1 MNMSHTTYTIA
12 EIRNQLSRK
21 ELIVNPDYQRSSDI
35 WPPNAQSYFI
45 DTILEGYPFPKV
57 YFYESYDEK
66 KKKPRREIV
75 DGQQRIAAVISFANN
90 DFKLTSASKNFKGLF
105 FDELEP
111 AYKQKFLMTP
121 MQVDL
126 ILAAERAEVLEMFRR
141 INAYTAPLND
151 AEKRHAEFQG
161 EFKWFIN
168 EISDK
173 YSPLLE
179 AYGVFTEKQLVRM
192 ADAEFLTELALVLEE
207 GIIDKSAASLMG
219 IYEKYNDEFK
229 KKGKYEERITEFFD
243 ALQNSLS
250 ELQDTFMMKSYVLHS
265 LFCAM
270 THRKYG
276 IPDGEDVIRL
286 AKDGVYFRNKQA
298 TIENLKKLAYAHE
311 TQDIEGKYKKYVEA
325 CLSTTHR
332 VAQRT
337 IRVRYI
343 ARALV

>member
-1 MNMSHTTYTIA
+1 MKISHTSYTIA
-12 EIRNQLSRK
+12 EIRDQLRRKDLLVNQ
-21 ELIVNPDYQRSSDI
+21 DYQRSPDI

-57 YFYESYDEK
+57 YFYEYYDDN

-75 DGQQRIAAVISFANN
+75 DGQQRISTAVSFANN
-90 DFKLTSASKNFKGLF
+90 EFKLTSASKNFKGLSF
-105 FDELEP
+105 EDLESEHQ
-111 AYKQKFLMTP
+111 KQFLMTP

-126 ILAAERAEVLEMFRR
+126 ILSGERTELLEMFRR

-161 EFKWFIN
+161 YFKWFIN
-168 EISDK
+168 EVSDR

-179 AYGVFTEKQLVRM
+179 EYEVFTEKQLVRM

-207 GIIDKSAASLMG
+207 GIVDKSAKSLRG
-219 IYEKYNDEFK
+219 IYKKYDDAFGK
-229 KKGKYEERITEFFD
+229 KAKYEEKISAFFD
-243 ALQNSLS
+243 TLKDSFS
-250 ELQDTFMMKSYVLHS
+250 ELQGTYMMKPYVLHS

-276 IPDGEDVIRL
+276 IPNGEQVIGR
-286 AKDGVYFRNKQA
+286 AKEGVSFKNRTA

-311 TQDIEGKYKKYVEA
+311 TQDVEGKYKKYVEA

-332 VAQRT
+332 LAQRT
-337 IRVRYI
+337 TRTRFI
-343 ARALV
+343 AKALE